1 MTAHIRAQ
9 LALVGLTLVIC
20 CVAYPLVLLGAGN
33 VMSEPATG
41 SLIVEKV
48 KDEKGE
54 ERTIVRG
61 SRLIAQK
68 FTRAEYFWPRPSGA
82 DYNASQSGASNWG
95 ANNIKLRDR
104 AARSLAP
111 VVRYDPNKVKPGEEE
126 QLTYLT
132 STGKRRG
139 KLVKDTGRIEAWF
152 ADHADPKKVKPGE
165 TDIVTVWAR
174 DYPTLASAWVGADD
188 ANKKYIEAWPR
199 YADLVAAWKKD
210 NPDGGDKPKTDDLA
224 KYFFADFA
232 HTYPGK
238 WPVAD
243 DKKDDK
249 GEMVKD
255 AEGKPVRE
263 ITLMTEGDDL
273 RATFFDLWL
282 RDVRPDLEK
291 VPADYVTASGSGL
304 DPHISLRNA
313 RFQTGRVV
321 EERAK
326 LYAKAGRPAA
336 DAGRVEAAVRREVER
351 LVNEHAVVPLWGLAG
366 GDPVVNV
373 LELNLALDDAL
384 SRLEVD

>member
-9 LALVGLTLVIC
+9 LALTGLTLVIC
-20 CVAYPLVLLGAGN
+20 CVAYPLVLLGAGK
-33 VMSEPATG
+33 VLSGPASG
-41 SLIVEKV
+41 SLIEKDGKV
-48 KDEKGE
+48 
-54 ERTIVRG
+54 VG

-68 FTRAEYFWPRPSGA
+68 FTRPEYFWPRPSSA
-82 DYNASQSGASNWG
+82 DYNASASGASNWG

-104 AARSLAP
+104 AARLLAP
-111 VVRYDPNKVKPGEEE
+111 VARYASGPKKGE
-126 QLTYLT
+126 LA
-132 STGKRRG
+132 GP
-139 KLVKDTGRIEAWF
+139 DIDAWF
-152 ADHADPKKVKPGE
+152 TAHTDPKKVKPGE
-165 TDIVTVWAR
+165 TDIVTMWAR

-210 NPDGGDKPKTDDLA
+210 NPDGGDKLKTEDLA

-232 HTYPGK
+232 HTEPGK

-249 GEMVKD
+249 GEVVKD

-263 ITLMTEGDDL
+263 ITLVTDGDDL

-282 RDVRPDLEK
+282 REVRPDLEK

-326 LYAKAGRPAA
+326 LYAEAREKAGRPAA
-336 DAGRVEAAVRREVER
+336 DAGRVEKAVRRAVER
-351 LVNEHAVVPLWGLAG
+351 LVNEHAVAPLWGLAG

-384 SRLEVD
+384 GRLDVD